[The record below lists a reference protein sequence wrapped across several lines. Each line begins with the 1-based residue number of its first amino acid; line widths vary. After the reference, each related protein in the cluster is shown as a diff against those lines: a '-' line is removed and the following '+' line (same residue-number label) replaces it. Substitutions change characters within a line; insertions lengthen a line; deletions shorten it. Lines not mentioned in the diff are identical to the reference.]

1 MSIKEITEECGMS
14 KSQVETILC
23 RIRKQL
29 RNWLIER
36 KFYVGNISDEYLLE
50 ALSYCE
56 RKKMVKNF
64 SKAAAAILLAIII
77 TGLSL
82 NVFMPIY
89 ARNLPFVGNAFAFI
103 QDRLHTGGAY
113 SNYAFKIG
121 DKVTDNGITMTMSE
135 DTAMVLIYM

>member
-1 MSIKEITEECGMS
+1 MNEH
-14 KSQVETILC
+14 
-23 RIRKQL
+23 
-29 RNWLIER
+29 
-36 KFYVGNISDEYLLE
+36 KFLNAVGNISDEYLLE

-89 ARNLPFVGNAFAFI
+89 AGFI
-103 QDRLHTGGAY
+103 QVVHTR
-113 SNYAFKIG
+113 
-121 DKVTDNGITMTMSE
+121 TMP
-135 DTAMVLIYM
+135 LR